1 VIQALT
7 CHRPTTS
14 HHPCALNQLM
24 EPQHEVPQLLGD
36 RFEQYEQIG
45 HGSFGS
51 VYRG

>member
-1 VIQALT
+1 VG
-7 CHRPTTS
+7 TS
-14 HHPCALNQLM
+14 PPHDQLM
-24 EPQHEVPQLLGD
+24 EVQPTAPQLLGD